1 MTFSLVFDLWYP
13 GNAAM
18 TSSGD
23 PSSVGYHPLPS
34 ACNTNPRACLPAPVR
49 FTTTV
54 NPLLQ
59 ISLAIPPS
67 KRALTPLALYRV
79 CSNNERKRKK
89 ERVLF
94 AAIWVPWVPSSFQ
107 PFHFRARG
115 GREKKR
121 YGFFFFERR
130 KEKLSVPLCLI
141 DGEEYRSAAYSL
153 RGYGTIFDI
162 DCFHFRL

>member
-79 CSNNERKRKK
+79 CSNNERTRKGSLRRDMGSMGSIFLSTLSLSCSRG
-89 ERVLF
+89 ERE
-94 AAIWVPWVPSSFQ
+94 
-107 PFHFRARG
+107 RG
-115 GREKKR
+115 KKIR
-121 YGFFFFERR
+121 LFFFERR

>member
-89 ERVLF
+89 EGSLRRDMGSMGSIFL
-94 AAIWVPWVPSSFQ
+94 STLSLSCS
-107 PFHFRARG
+107 RG
-115 GREKKR
+115 EREKKIR
-121 YGFFFFERR
+121 VFFFERR

>member
-79 CSNNERKRKK
+79 CSKREDEEEREGSLR
-89 ERVLF
+89 RDMGSMGSIFL
-94 AAIWVPWVPSSFQ
+94 STLSLSCS
-107 PFHFRARG
+107 RG
-115 GREKKR
+115 EREKKIR
-121 YGFFFFERR
+121 VFFSSEGKKNFPF
-130 KEKLSVPLCLI
+130 LSALSTGRSI
-141 DGEEYRSAAYSL
+141 DRP
-153 RGYGTIFDI
+153 RI
-162 DCFHFRL
+162 R

>member
-107 PFHFRARG
+107 PFRFRARG

-121 YGFFFFERR
+121 YGFFFRAKERKTFR
-130 KEKLSVPLCLI
+130 SSLP
-141 DGEEYRSAAYSL
+141 YR
-153 RGYGTIFDI
+153 RGGVSIGRVFVKGIRNNIRY
-162 DCFHFRL
+162 RLFSF